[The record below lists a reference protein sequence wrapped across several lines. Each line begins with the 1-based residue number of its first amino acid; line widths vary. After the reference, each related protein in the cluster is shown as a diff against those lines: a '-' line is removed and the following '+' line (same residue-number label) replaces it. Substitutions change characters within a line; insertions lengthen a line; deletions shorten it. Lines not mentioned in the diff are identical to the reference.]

1 MSLERVD
8 PDTLYP
14 AHGFAHA
21 VVATGGRTVYVG
33 GQVATD
39 MAGEVLAA
47 GDYEKQ
53 SHIALHNFAL
63 ALEAC
68 GAMIADIVQLNVY
81 IVDSSPARQDKV
93 LAGLASAAAEIG
105 LRRPTMKVLGV
116 QALGSPAALVE
127 FDGIAVCD

>member
-1 MSLERVD
+1 VSLERVD

-53 SHIALHNFAL
+53 SYIALHNFAL